1 MLFRLSVEE
10 TDIMVKSVAHARF
23 FTIAVAILA
32 LGLTTA
38 CEEKTKKV
46 ELPPNKPL
54 VEQGI
59 AKCEKVEERYLLR
72 SLSFKVTD
80 LDGVSDLKKV
90 EARVERFADLQPLV
104 TEAIPLTAEMVAAEE
119 LEGPVTNTYAW
130 DRSATGP
137 DFFCGDA
144 GDLLDIAIRAEDLL
158 GYADEILVAP
168 SAL

>member
-1 MLFRLSVEE
+1 
-10 TDIMVKSVAHARF
+10 MVKSVARARLC
-23 FTIAVAILA
+23 TTAVGILA

-38 CEEKTKKV
+38 CEKETKKV

-59 AKCEKVEERYLLR
+59 AKCERVEERYVLR

-90 EARVERFADLQPLV
+90 EARVERFADLQPLA

-130 DRSATGP
+130 ERSATGP
-137 DFFCGDA
+137 NFFCGDE

>member
-1 MLFRLSVEE
+1 
-10 TDIMVKSVAHARF
+10 MVKSVAHARF

-38 CEEKTKKV
+38 CEEETKKV

-130 DRSATGP
+130 ERSATGP

>member
-1 MLFRLSVEE
+1 
-10 TDIMVKSVAHARF
+10 MVKSVAHARF

-130 DRSATGP
+130 ERSATGP